1 MNKKATV
8 GYLLF
13 MFVSIC
19 IYLTA
24 SNVEYDDFPEIELI
38 RTPLYIFLII
48 ANLFGLSIVFIAS
61 DIAEEQ
67 KIKKFL
73 KDRNDD
79 FTDVDATTKY
89 NKRWKIFTMVK
100 RHDDAPWMDY
110 KFRVWYNRKT
120 GKMHKGK
127 IRWMHE
133 GW

>member
-1 MNKKATV
+1 VPGEGGIN
-8 GYLLF
+8 GYPV
-13 MFVSIC
+13 MP
-19 IYLTA
+19 
-24 SNVEYDDFPEIELI
+24 FPGIKVRNGHRSAVVHDSFLGG
-38 RTPLYIFLII
+38 IFLIF
-48 ANLFGLSIVFIAS
+48 ANLFGLLIVSIAS